1 MNFILAGHG
10 NIAVEMKNSIEM
22 IAGEYPNVYAIT
34 FQLGDGIETLKD
46 KYLNIINQS
55 TEQPFI
61 IITDI
66 FSGSPYNAAAML
78 AMQLG
83 NIEVIS
89 GLSLPLCLALL
100 HLDYSSISFEETF
113 EQLND
118 IKSDFIKSFKKISKD
133 IAKEEEF

>member
-22 IAGEYPNVYAIT
+22 IAGKYPNVKAIT
-34 FQLGDGIETLKD
+34 FELGDGVETLKD
-46 KYLNIINQS
+46 KYLKIINQS
-55 TEQPFI
+55 TEQSFI

-100 HLDYSSISFEETF
+100 HLDYSSINFEEAF

-133 IAKEEEF
+133 IAEEEEF

>member
-22 IAGEYPNVYAIT
+22 IVGEYPNVRAIT

-46 KYLNIINQS
+46 KYLKIINQS

-78 AMQLG
+78 AMQSE

-100 HLDYSSISFEETF
+100 HLDYSSISLEETF

-118 IKSDFIKSFKKISKD
+118 MKSDFIKSFKKIAKN
-133 IAKEEEF
+133 IAEEEEL

>member
-22 IAGEYPNVYAIT
+22 IAGKYPNVKAIT

-118 IKSDFIKSFKKISKD
+118 IKSDFIKSFKKTSKD
-133 IAKEEEF
+133 IAEEEEF

>member
-22 IAGEYPNVYAIT
+22 IAGEYPNVRAIT

-46 KYLNIINQS
+46 KYLKIINQS
-55 TEQPFI
+55 TEQQFI

-66 FSGSPYNAAAML
+66 FSGSPYNAAAIL
-78 AMQLG
+78 AMQSE

-100 HLDYSSISFEETF
+100 HLDYSSISLEETF

-118 IKSDFIKSFKKISKD
+118 MKSDFIKSFKKIAKN
-133 IAKEEEF
+133 IAEEEEL

>member
-22 IAGEYPNVYAIT
+22 IAGEYPNVRAIT

-46 KYLNIINQS
+46 KYLKIINQS
-55 TEQPFI
+55 TEQSFI

-78 AMQLG
+78 AMQSE

-100 HLDYSSISFEETF
+100 HLDYSSISLEETF

-118 IKSDFIKSFKKISKD
+118 MKSDFIKSFKKIAKN
-133 IAKEEEF
+133 IAEEEEL

>member
-22 IAGEYPNVYAIT
+22 IAGEYPNVRAIT

-46 KYLNIINQS
+46 KYLKIINQS

-78 AMQLG
+78 AMQSE
-83 NIEVIS
+83 NIDVIS

-100 HLDYSSISFEETF
+100 HLDYSSISLEETF

-118 IKSDFIKSFKKISKD
+118 MKSDFIKSFKKIAKN
-133 IAKEEEF
+133 IAEEEEL

>member
-22 IAGEYPNVYAIT
+22 IAGEYPNVRTIT

-46 KYLNIINQS
+46 KYLKIINQS

-78 AMQLG
+78 AMQSE

-100 HLDYSSISFEETF
+100 HLDYSSISLEETF

-118 IKSDFIKSFKKISKD
+118 MKSDFIKSFKKIAKN
-133 IAKEEEF
+133 IAEEEEL

>member
-22 IAGEYPNVYAIT
+22 IAGEYPNVRAIT

-46 KYLNIINQS
+46 KYLKIINQS
-55 TEQPFI
+55 TEQQFI

-78 AMQLG
+78 AMQSE

-100 HLDYSSISFEETF
+100 HLDYSSISLEETF

-118 IKSDFIKSFKKISKD
+118 MKSDFIKSFKKIAKN
-133 IAKEEEF
+133 IAEEEEL

>member
-34 FQLGDGIETLKD
+34 FQLGAGIETLKD

-118 IKSDFIKSFKKISKD
+118 IKSDFIKSFKKTSKD
-133 IAKEEEF
+133 IAEEEEF

>member
-22 IAGEYPNVYAIT
+22 IAGEYPNVRAIT
-34 FQLGDGIETLKD
+34 FQLGDSIETLKD
-46 KYLNIINQS
+46 KYLKIINQS

-78 AMQLG
+78 AMQSE

-100 HLDYSSISFEETF
+100 HLDYSSISLEETF

-118 IKSDFIKSFKKISKD
+118 MKSDFIKSFKKIAKN
-133 IAKEEEF
+133 IAEEEEL

>member
-22 IAGEYPNVYAIT
+22 IAGEYPNVRAIT

-46 KYLNIINQS
+46 NYLKIINQA

-78 AMQLG
+78 AMQSE

-100 HLDYSSISFEETF
+100 HLDYSSISLEETF

-118 IKSDFIKSFKKISKD
+118 MKSDFIKSFKKIAKN
-133 IAKEEEF
+133 IAEEEEL

>member
-133 IAKEEEF
+133 IAEEEEF

>member
-10 NIAVEMKNSIEM
+10 NIAVEMKNSIEI
-22 IAGEYPNVYAIT
+22 IAGEYPNVRAIT

-46 KYLNIINQS
+46 KYLKIMNQS

-78 AMQLG
+78 AMQSE

-100 HLDYSSISFEETF
+100 HLDYSSISLEETF

-118 IKSDFIKSFKKISKD
+118 MKSDFIKSFKKIAKN
-133 IAKEEEF
+133 IAEEEEL

>member
-22 IAGEYPNVYAIT
+22 IAGEYPNVRAIT

-46 KYLNIINQS
+46 KYLTIINQS

-78 AMQLG
+78 AMQSE

-100 HLDYSSISFEETF
+100 HLDYSSISLEETF

-118 IKSDFIKSFKKISKD
+118 MKSDFIKSFKKIAKN
-133 IAKEEEF
+133 IAEEEEL

>member
-22 IAGEYPNVYAIT
+22 IAGEYPNVRAIT

-46 KYLNIINQS
+46 KYLKIMNQS

-78 AMQLG
+78 AMQSE

-100 HLDYSSISFEETF
+100 HLDYSSISLEETF

-118 IKSDFIKSFKKISKD
+118 MKSDFIKSFKKIAKN
-133 IAKEEEF
+133 IAEEEEL

>member
-22 IAGEYPNVYAIT
+22 IAGEYPNVRAIT
-34 FQLGDGIETLKD
+34 FQFGDGIETLKD
-46 KYLNIINQS
+46 KYLKIINQA

-78 AMQLG
+78 AMQSE

-100 HLDYSSISFEETF
+100 HLDYSSISLEETF

-118 IKSDFIKSFKKISKD
+118 MKSDFIKSFKKIAKN
-133 IAKEEEF
+133 IAEEEEL

>member
-22 IAGEYPNVYAIT
+22 IAGEYPNVYVIT

-133 IAKEEEF
+133 IAEEEEF

>member
-22 IAGEYPNVYAIT
+22 IAGEYPNVHAIT

-118 IKSDFIKSFKKISKD
+118 IKSDFIKSFKKTSKD
-133 IAKEEEF
+133 IAEEEEF

>member
-22 IAGEYPNVYAIT
+22 IAGEYPNVRAIT

-46 KYLNIINQS
+46 KYLKIINQS

-66 FSGSPYNAAAML
+66 FSGSPYNAAAIL
-78 AMQLG
+78 AMQSE

-100 HLDYSSISFEETF
+100 HLDYSSISLEETF

-118 IKSDFIKSFKKISKD
+118 MKSDFIKSFKKIAKN
-133 IAKEEEF
+133 IAEEEEL

>member
-22 IAGEYPNVYAIT
+22 IAGEYPNVRAIT

-46 KYLNIINQS
+46 KYLKIMNQS

-78 AMQLG
+78 AMQSE

-100 HLDYSSISFEETF
+100 HLDYSSISLEETF

-118 IKSDFIKSFKKISKD
+118 MKSDFIKSFKKIAKS
-133 IAKEEEF
+133 IAEEEEL

>member
-22 IAGEYPNVYAIT
+22 IAGEYPNVRAIT

-46 KYLNIINQS
+46 KYLKIINQS

-78 AMQLG
+78 AMQSE

-100 HLDYSSISFEETF
+100 HLDYSSISLEETF

-118 IKSDFIKSFKKISKD
+118 MKSDFIKSFRK
-133 IAKEEEF
+133 IAKNIAEEEEL

>member
-22 IAGEYPNVYAIT
+22 IAGKYPNVRAIT
-34 FQLGDGIETLKD
+34 FQFGDGIETLKD
-46 KYLNIINQS
+46 KYLKIINQA

-78 AMQLG
+78 AMQSE

-100 HLDYSSISFEETF
+100 HLDYSSISLEETF

-118 IKSDFIKSFKKISKD
+118 MKSDFIKSFKKIAKN
-133 IAKEEEF
+133 IAEEEEL

>member
-22 IAGEYPNVYAIT
+22 IAGEYPNVRAIT

-46 KYLNIINQS
+46 KYLKIINQS

-78 AMQLG
+78 AMQSE

-100 HLDYSSISFEETF
+100 HLDYSSISIEETF

-118 IKSDFIKSFKKISKD
+118 MKSDFIKSFKKIAKN
-133 IAKEEEF
+133 IAEEEEL

>member
-22 IAGEYPNVYAIT
+22 IAGEYPNVHAIT

-100 HLDYSSISFEETF
+100 HLDYSSISLEETF

-118 IKSDFIKSFKKISKD
+118 MKSDFIKSFKKIAKN
-133 IAKEEEF
+133 IAEEEEL

>member
-22 IAGEYPNVYAIT
+22 IAGEYPNVRDIT

-46 KYLNIINQS
+46 KYLKIINQS
-55 TEQPFI
+55 TEQQFI

-78 AMQLG
+78 AMQSE

-100 HLDYSSISFEETF
+100 HLDYSSISLEETF

-118 IKSDFIKSFKKISKD
+118 MKSDFIKSFKKIAKN
-133 IAKEEEF
+133 IAEEEEL

>member
-22 IAGEYPNVYAIT
+22 IAGKYPNVKAIT
-34 FQLGDGIETLKD
+34 FQLGDGVETLKE
-46 KYLNIINQS
+46 KYLKIINQS
-55 TEQPFI
+55 TEQSFI

-100 HLDYSSISFEETF
+100 HLDYSSINFEEAF

-133 IAKEEEF
+133 IAEEEEF

>member
-22 IAGEYPNVYAIT
+22 IAGEYPNLHAIT

-46 KYLNIINQS
+46 KYLKIINPP
-55 TEQPFI
+55 TDQPFI

-66 FSGSPYNAAAML
+66 FSGSPYNAATIL
-78 AMQLG
+78 AMQLE
-83 NIEVIS
+83 NIEVIT

-100 HLDYSSISFEETF
+100 HLDYASISFEEAF

-118 IKSDFIKSFKKISKD
+118 IQSDFIKSFKKISKD
-133 IAKEEEF
+133 IAEDEEF